1 MPIIAWALFSM
12 NLSICYY
19 FFQIDTF
26 STAFYNYSKMAIIN
40 LKKREVECKIVYYG
54 PGRGGKTS
62 NLQYVFQK
70 SRKLMTD
77 EMVSIKTKGDLTLF
91 FDFVPMGIGKIK
103 GCDVRVQLYTVPGQV
118 KYSSTRKLVLKGVDG
133 LVFVADSLQVR
144 HEKNLLALKDLAL
157 NLKSYSLNIM
167 KVPLVLQYNKR
178 DLAAEG
184 VPLMS
189 IEAMEKAYN
198 HQLQVPSFAASAVTG
213 QNVNATLKE
222 CLVRTLR
229 SLKKEAGW

>member
-1 MPIIAWALFSM
+1 
-12 NLSICYY
+12 
-19 FFQIDTF
+19 
-26 STAFYNYSKMAIIN
+26 MAIIN

-62 NLQYVFQK
+62 NLQYIFEK
-70 SRKLMTD
+70 SHRLMTD

-91 FDFVPMGIGKIK
+91 FDFVPMGLGKIK

-133 LVFVADSLQVR
+133 LVFVADSLRVR

-157 NLKSYSLNIM
+157 NLNSYGLNIM
-167 KVPLVLQYNKR
+167 KTPLVLQYNKR

-184 VPLMS
+184 VPLMPV
-189 IEAMEKAYN
+189 EEMEKAYN
-198 HQLQVPSFAASAVTG
+198 HQLKVPSFAASALAG
-213 QNVNATLKE
+213 DNVNATLKA
-222 CLVRTLR
+222 CLVLTLR

>member
-1 MPIIAWALFSM
+1 
-12 NLSICYY
+12 
-19 FFQIDTF
+19 
-26 STAFYNYSKMAIIN
+26 MAVIN

-62 NLQYVFQK
+62 NLQYIFAN

-91 FDFVPMGIGKIK
+91 FDFVPMGVGKIK

-133 LVFVADSLQVR
+133 LVFVADSLKIR
-144 HEKNLLALKDLAL
+144 HEKNILSLKDLAI
-157 NLKSYSLNIM
+157 NLQSYGQNIM
-167 KVPLVLQYNKR
+167 KMPLVMQYNKR
-178 DLAAEG
+178 DLAKEG

-189 IEAMEKAYN
+189 IEEMEKAYN
-198 HQLQVPSFAASAVTG
+198 QQLRVPSFAASAITG
-213 QNVNATLKE
+213 ENVNATLKS
-222 CLVRTLR
+222 CLVATLK

>member
-1 MPIIAWALFSM
+1 
-12 NLSICYY
+12 
-19 FFQIDTF
+19 
-26 STAFYNYSKMAIIN
+26 MAIIN
-40 LKKREVECKIVYYG
+40 LKKREVECKLVYYG

-62 NLQYVFQK
+62 NLQYIFQK

-133 LVFVADSLQVR
+133 LVFVADSLRIR
-144 HEKNLLALKDLAL
+144 HEKNILSLKDLAI
-157 NLKSYSLNIM
+157 NLKSYGLNIM
-167 KVPLVLQYNKR
+167 KMPLVLQYNKR
-178 DLAAEG
+178 DLASEG

-189 IEAMEKAYN
+189 IEEMEKAYN
-198 HQLQVPSFAASAVTG
+198 HQLKVPSFPASAVTG
-213 QNVNATLKE
+213 ENVNATLKAA
-222 CLVRTLR
+222 LVLMLR